1 MTLKSLARYRK
12 TIAALVTGNLGWV
25 AIVIASEPAPITAS
39 EWLALG
45 IANATALGVY
55 TVANA
60 R

>member
-1 MTLKSLARYRK
+1 MLKKLSRARK
-12 TIAALVTGNLGWV
+12 TITALVVGNLGWV
-25 AIVIASEPAPITAS
+25 AIVVASEPARITAS
-39 EWLALG
+39 EWLAFG